1 MRKSLFSVISIL
13 TCMFIFGCSGSNDQ
27 SGKSANKQVYSGVV
41 GSSFQ
46 VSAGLNNEEQPA
58 VAYDRE
64 GRYFTVWADY
74 RNSSADPAKGAD
86 IYGKICDG
94 SSALAGLNASPPVCG
109 HDFPIA
115 IGNGNQWQPK
125 VAYDYINKKYLVV
138 FADTSNSYSIIKGQL
153 ISQAEANSGSVTYAS
168 ASFDVSKHIKTAEPS
183 QIEPEVIYNDF
194 AKKFTVGWLGTSNID
209 STDYPAPSDT
219 TYTTSPTWKTGDTK
233 TLGTANAI
241 NSLAFTDGTPVTGYT
256 VSPLVPSVTNTTS
269 VVTLGS
275 TSNAV
280 GKSGDITV
288 TYADSTVTAKNIG
301 SFPSAPAAAFA
312 QDSII
317 IINPVASQVNLAL
330 AYLFIDSNRAINATN
345 TQQVISGA
353 DINAVILTNSNL
365 IGKTTAYWTS
375 FALNT
380 FTWPAP
386 TWRSGS
392 TVVIS
397 HVYSGANDK
406 DLVSSNYK
414 VTIKETDSGTDRTD
428 DFDVVISGNVLTATV
443 KDTSTLVTGSSAAE
457 LTISYRPVRNLI
469 GPVVGKGCPN
479 SYGPVSYAPSN
490 HVGTGSIAY
499 SDVSSV
505 GVVSPQINYSQIVFI
520 EAIDSGSDIAITWTV
535 SENETKPRLAF
546 NPLDGEAF
554 MLWSGTQH
562 PEILTISY
570 AKNADTNLCDY
581 SALFTKG
588 TSTTQK
594 IILRRWLNNLASD
607 TLLGNS
613 AFYPSIS
620 IDPSAKR
627 LLVAWEEQNSATFA
641 TTGKDVQAQLFDLT
655 NFVLYGSPITV
666 SSAVG
671 DQSSPAAAFDAV
683 NQRHLIIWEDARN
696 QSANLSNIDIYGQFV
711 DPQGNLSGGN
721 VPINVDEGNQL
732 APAVSFGDS
741 NYTQFLL
748 LWKDARLPG
757 NADVYGQLLKY
768 SVLPQLVITDE
779 TNSPILSGALN
790 FGNVLVGQ
798 TTPTEKKIRLRNDGN
813 TTLIISSM
821 SMPGAPFSFLTPAP
835 VNINPGNYYEMRIG
849 FAPTA
854 AGSYTGN
861 ATNSF
866 KTNIMSNGGNTTLYF
881 SGTGDGINTLSI
893 TTASIP
899 DTTPTVSKDT
909 VLTTLSATGGV
920 YPYKWNMTLPVGLTL
935 DGNVSFDTATGELK
949 QLVGQAISTGTYV
962 ITFSV
967 TDSNNPKT
975 TSDPKK
981 MTLNVSNIAI
991 NTTLLSTWTLGVNY
1005 SAAPV
1010 NKLTATGYVG
1020 SITWMLS
1027 NGSLPNGISLGTDG
1041 LLTGTATTS
1050 GQYSFAVSAADATQT
1065 ATSPFSITINPV
1077 PLISTISL
1085 NAATVGQS
1093 YTQTLSV
1100 TGGTVPIV
1108 WSVSGGLPSGLV
1120 FNTGTGVIS
1129 GTPTNSGVTDL
1140 SITAQDAT
1148 GTKDAKILAMTVNGT
1163 AGGTGPTGGAV
1174 GAASASGGGGG
1185 GCFIATAA
1193 YGSYL
1198 DPHVMVLRHFRDNVL
1213 LQSDLGTAF
1222 VRFYYK
1228 HSPPIA
1234 DFIAQHDTLRILM
1247 RFTLTPLIFAV
1258 KYPLITALLFVFAGV
1273 WFIRRRLRL
1282 NERVDMVEQIG

>member
-1 MRKSLFSVISIL
+1 MRKSLISVIGIL
-13 TCMFIFGCSGSNDQ
+13 IYMVIAGCSGSNDQ

-64 GRYFTVWADY
+64 GRYLTVWADY
-74 RNSSADPAKGAD
+74 RNSSADPVKGAD

-94 SSALAGLNASPPVCG
+94 SNALAGLNATPPVCG
-109 HDFPIA
+109 PVYAIA
-115 IGNGNQWQPK
+115 TGDGNQWQPK
-125 VAYDYINKKYLVV
+125 VAYDYNSKKYLVV
-138 FADTSNSYSIIKGQL
+138 FADTSNGYSIIKGQL
-153 ISQAEANSGSVTYAS
+153 ITQAEANSGAGTYTS
-168 ASFDVSKHIKTAEPS
+168 LSFNVSTHIKTAEPS

-209 STDYPAPSDT
+209 STDYPAPSDS

-233 TLGTANAI
+233 TLVAANSI
-241 NSLAFTDGTPVTGYT
+241 VSLAFSDGTPITGYT
-256 VSPLVPSVTNTTS
+256 VSPLVPDAANSTS

-275 TSNAV
+275 LSNAV
-280 GKSGDITV
+280 GKSGDIKIN
-288 TYADSTVTAKNIG
+288 YADSTAKNIG
-301 SFPSAPAAAFA
+301 TVSSPAFA
-312 QDSII
+312 VNDSFAIT
-317 IINPVASQVNLAL
+317 PVPPQVNLAL
-330 AYLFIDSNRAINATN
+330 AYLFIDTNRIINATN
-345 TQQVISGA
+345 TQQVISSSS
-353 DINAVILTNSNL
+353 INVAILTGSNL
-365 IGKTTAYWTS
+365 LTLPKAYWTS
-375 FALNT
+375 FALST
-380 FTWPAP
+380 YTWPAP
-386 TWRSGS
+386 TWRTGS
-392 TVVIS
+392 TIVVGN
-397 HVYSGANDK
+397 VYSGANDNTA
-406 DLVSSNYK
+406 DSNYK
-414 VTIKETDSGTDRTD
+414 IIITDSNSTNRTN
-428 DFDVVISGNVLTATV
+428 DFDVVISGNTLYATI
-443 KDTSTLVTGSSAAE
+443 KNSSTLVGAAPAPDV
-457 LTISYRPVRNLI
+457 TISYRPVRNLL
-469 GPVVGKGCPN
+469 GPFVGTGCPN
-479 SYGPVSYAPSN
+479 SSGPVSYAPTN
-490 HVGTGSIAY
+490 HVGTSLIAY
-499 SDVSSV
+499 SDVSST
-505 GVVSPQINYSQIVFI
+505 GVITKQFPYSQMVFS
-520 EAIDSGSDIAITWTV
+520 ESIDDGSGTITITGTV
-535 SENETKPRLAF
+535 TEKESKPRLSY
-546 NPLDGEAF
+546 NPLDGESF

-562 PEILTISY
+562 PETLTIKYTKDSFGV
-570 AKNADTNLCDY
+570 CSY

-588 TSTTQK
+588 TESTQK
-594 IILRRWLNNLASD
+594 IILRRWINNLATD

-620 IDPSAKR
+620 IDPSAKK
-627 LLVAWEEQNSATFA
+627 LLVAWEEQNSTTFA

-655 NFVLYGSPITV
+655 NFVLYGSPINV

-671 DQSSPAAAFDAV
+671 DQSSPAAAFDTV

-732 APAVSFGDS
+732 APAVSFGDG
-741 NYTQFLL
+741 NYRQFLL
-748 LWKDARLPG
+748 LWKDARL
-757 NADVYGQLLKY
+757 ADNSDIYGQLLKY
-768 SVLPQLVITDE
+768 SVLPQLVVTDE
-779 TNSPILSGALN
+779 TNNPILNGALN
-790 FGNVLVGQ
+790 FNNVPVGQ

-813 TTLIISSM
+813 TTLTISSM
-821 SMPGAPFSFLTPAP
+821 STPGAPFSFLTPAP

-866 KTNIMSNGGNTTLYF
+866 KTDILSNGGNTTLYF
-881 SGTGDGINTLSI
+881 SGTGDGINTISI
-893 TTASIP
+893 TTSSIP

-909 VLTTLSATGGV
+909 ALTTLSATGGV
-920 YPYKWNMTLPVGLTL
+920 YPYKWNIILPAGLTL
-935 DGNVSFDTATGELK
+935 GGNVSFDTATGELK
-949 QLVGQAISTGTYV
+949 QLVGQTISTGTYL

-981 MTLNVSNIAI
+981 LTLNVSNIAI
-991 NTTLLSTWTLGVNY
+991 NTTPLSAWTLGVNY
-1005 SAAPV
+1005 SSAPV
-1010 NKLTATGYVG
+1010 HSLTSTGYVG
-1020 SITWMLS
+1020 SISWMLN
-1027 NGSLPNGISLGTDG
+1027 NGTLPPGISLGTDG
-1041 LLTGTATTS
+1041 VFTGTATTS
-1050 GQYSFAVSAADATQT
+1050 GQYSFTVNATDATQT

-1077 PLISTISL
+1077 PLISNTSL
-1085 NAATVGQS
+1085 TAATVGQP
-1093 YTQTLSV
+1093 YTQALSV

-1148 GTKDAKILAMTVNGT
+1148 GAKDTKSLTISVNGST
-1163 AGGTGPTGGAV
+1163 TGTGATGGAV
-1174 GAASASGGGGG
+1174 GTASASGSGG

-1222 VRFYYK
+1222 VKFYYK

-1234 DFIAQHDTLRILM
+1234 DYIAQYDTLRVLM
-1247 RFTLTPLIFAV
+1247 RFALTPLIFAV
-1258 KYPLITALLFVFAGV
+1258 KYPLLAALLFAFVGV
-1273 WFIRRRLRL
+1273 WFVNRKLAMKQQL
-1282 NERVDMVEQIG
+1282 EMAQQAG